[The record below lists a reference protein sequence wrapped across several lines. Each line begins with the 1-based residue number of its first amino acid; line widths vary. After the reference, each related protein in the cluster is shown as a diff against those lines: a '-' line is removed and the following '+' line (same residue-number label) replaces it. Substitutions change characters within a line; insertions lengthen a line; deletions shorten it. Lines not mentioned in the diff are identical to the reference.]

1 MLPKNPIVRFP
12 LDTKQSCHPDP
23 DPELAKGKGKDLLLH
38 FIVPPLSATNA
49 SCQAATA
56 PCPMSDLWTW
66 EPTNLAV
73 KDFATSL
80 PASTPPCIQTEP
92 TTAAFTCAP
101 RRGGSHP
108 RTECHRMA
116 GDGARVLI
124 DTSRWR
130 GPARHSGRCAAHPET
145 PCATTAA
152 LWDYAPETTACTSRP
167 CTSQATAPHAF
178 SGRDPACPSPTSPP
192 PPLAVQGG

>member
-23 DPELAKGKGKDLLLH
+23 ELAKGKDLLLH

-56 PCPMSDLWTW
+56 PCLMSDLWTW
-66 EPTNLAV
+66 EPTNLAL

-101 RRGGSHP
+101 RGGGSHP
-108 RTECHRMA
+108 RIECHRMA
-116 GDGARVLI
+116 RDGARVLI

-130 GPARHSGRCAAHPET
+130 GRPAIRAGVRLTRKRHVLRLRLAGITLRKPPPARRGPALRKQRRPTPSLGGTRPAHHP
-145 PCATTAA
+145 
-152 LWDYAPETTACTSRP
+152 RP
-167 CTSQATAPHAF
+167 
-178 SGRDPACPSPTSPP
+178 RR
-192 PPLAVQGG
+192 PL